1 MSSPLPKTE
10 IASALADLPGWSHE
24 ADGLVKT
31 FKFGSFREAISFMVR
46 VAFEAE
52 ELNHHPDWSNAY
64 DKVIV
69 RLTSHDAGGKVTSND
84 VELAK
89 RIERVN
95 WAN

>member
-1 MSSPLPKTE
+1 MSSPLPKSE
-10 IASALADLPGWSHE
+10 ITSALANLPGWAHE
-24 ADGLVKT
+24 ADGLSKI

-52 ELNHHPDWSNAY
+52 ELNHHPDWTNAY
-64 DKVIV
+64 DKVMV
-69 RLTSHDAGGKVTSND
+69 RLTSHDTGSKVTSKD
-84 VELAK
+84 VDLAQ